1 MMHFW
6 NYIKSAS
13 KTYETTSK
21 VHQNDVVSKVHQK
34 YIIFPLKIEKHL
46 RCGDRQDPQWLSP
59 SIWFSSCATARGWAT
74 LHKRHA
80 TGSNSLPINGFLK
93 RPRHQA
99 FQLDEQNSFC
109 PPQPLLCQ
117 MAPSILGLVLQRRR
131 PDAADGKVMEE
142 LLGRQQALA
151 DSQEGCL
158 ERTPSAVFA

>member
-1 MMHFW
+1 MHFW
-6 NYIKSAS
+6 NYKSAS
-13 KTYETTSK
+13 KPYETKSK
-21 VHQNDVVSKVHQK
+21 VHPNDVVSKVHQK

-59 SIWFSSCATARGWAT
+59 SIWFFSCATARGWAT

-142 LLGRQQALA
+142 LLGRQQTLA